1 MCGMQLAK
9 DMGKGISSSARR
21 RGPGLKLL
29 AGKIAQ
35 GANQII

>member
-1 MCGMQLAK
+1 
-9 DMGKGISSSARR
+9 MGGAISSSARR
-21 RGPGLKLL
+21 AAPGLKLL

>member
-1 MCGMQLAK
+1 
-9 DMGKGISSSARR
+9 MGRSIGSSARR
-21 RGPGLKLL
+21 AAPELKIL